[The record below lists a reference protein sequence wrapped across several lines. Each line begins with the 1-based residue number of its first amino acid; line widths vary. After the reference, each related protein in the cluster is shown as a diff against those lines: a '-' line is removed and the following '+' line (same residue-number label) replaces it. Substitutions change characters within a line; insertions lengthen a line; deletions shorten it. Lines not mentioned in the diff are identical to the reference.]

1 MIPLKTKEETLELMY
16 SKWAPQPAAEKV
28 SIYECLGRVLAED
41 VYAEYNIP
49 VVRSSAMDGIAV
61 KSSAFFDEESGEE
74 KIPDTEKWV
83 LGKDYVRADTGDDFD
98 DAFDAVI
105 AIEMTELL
113 ENGGVKL
120 HLDRPAG
127 PGQRGKNS
135 DGPFKVRKNVNVRP
149 AGSSVKKG
157 TLLAAK
163 GTWIRPEDIAASL
176 MS

>member
-1 MIPLKTKEETLELMY
+1 
-16 SKWAPQPAAEKV
+16 
-28 SIYECLGRVLAED
+28 
-41 VYAEYNIP
+41 
-49 VVRSSAMDGIAV
+49 MDGIAV

-120 HLDRPAG
+120 HLDRQAG
-127 PGQRGKNS
+127 PGPRGKNS
-135 DGPFKVRKNVNVRP
+135 DGPFKVM
-149 AGSSVKKG
+149 KK
-157 TLLAAK
+157 
-163 GTWIRPEDIAASL
+163 R
-176 MS
+176 